1 LEATQSDGVDPGD
14 AWMPRL
20 MGGPASALKVMAWV
34 RLLTTSD
41 LALAVGIPKRSSRRL
56 LYRLGR
62 QKLVRRNR
70 FSLAGNGG
78 STWIYTLSAAGARSA
93 SELLGYKVPGRRR
106 GAVYT
111 ALLNHRLDTTR
122 VLCSAISALSDRLVS
137 IHTGRGLASLFTH
150 TSRIAK
156 YLPDAT
162 LAFRVGEG
170 GRCFVR
176 RAFLEV
182 DRGTEDSRVLHDK
195 LHALHEYYALEHFH
209 SDFKS
214 DRLVVLFTVPGE
226 GRLRTIE
233 QVVRVVRPCVR
244 VFVRQHQECVRP
256 ETFLSGWR
264 DPVTAETH
272 CLSNAGPAE

>member
-1 LEATQSDGVDPGD
+1 MEATQSDGVDPGD
-14 AWMPRL
+14 ALMSRL

-106 GAVYT
+106 GAVNT

-170 GRCFVR
+170 GDASCGARSWRLTEEPRTAACSTTSCTLSMSTMPSSTSIR
-176 RAFLEV
+176 TSRAIAWWCS
-182 DRGTEDSRVLHDK
+182 SR
-195 LHALHEYYALEHFH
+195 
-209 SDFKS
+209 S
-214 DRLVVLFTVPGE
+214 
-226 GRLRTIE
+226 
-233 QVVRVVRPCVR
+233 
-244 VFVRQHQECVRP
+244 P
-256 ETFLSGWR
+256 ERDDCAQLSRWLGPSA
-264 DPVTAETH
+264 PV
-272 CLSNAGPAE
+272 

>member
-1 LEATQSDGVDPGD
+1 
-14 AWMPRL
+14 
-20 MGGPASALKVMAWV
+20 
-34 RLLTTSD
+34 
-41 LALAVGIPKRSSRRL
+41 
-56 LYRLGR
+56 
-62 QKLVRRNR
+62 
-70 FSLAGNGG
+70 
-78 STWIYTLSAAGARSA
+78 
-93 SELLGYKVPGRRR
+93 
-106 GAVYT
+106 
-111 ALLNHRLDTTR
+111 
-122 VLCSAISALSDRLVS
+122 LVS

-233 QVVRVVRPCVR
+233 QVVRAVHPCVR
-244 VFVRQHQECVRP
+244 VFVRQHKECVRP